1 MEKTNARLLIT
12 AMAIV
17 AVVQAT
23 TWGNFDLTGTQSL
36 NVTGNHLKGLLYDN
50 SSVDIQPGGSVGQLS
65 TYDNSYVLLSGGSV
79 DELAAGEVDLI
90 SDPVSTST
98 VHLSSGMV
106 TSLSASSS
114 STVNVSGGVVTFL
127 GGWGGSEIELT
138 GGAIAN
144 LDAGGFSQTTFYGYD
159 WSASGGLSIVG
170 DELIGIGTLG
180 GFWAD
185 GTAWSTVIGW
195 NDVNATISLVSVP
208 GPVPIPA
215 PGAFLLG
222 SIGVGFTSFLRKRKF
237 L

>member
-1 MEKTNARLLIT
+1 MRTGTSSPGTTRRYSARRLRGIDGAKYGTSFVTKTWERYSVFEVVGVRV
-12 AMAIV
+12 V
-17 AVVQAT
+17 AVH
-23 TWGNFDLTGTQSL
+23 G
-36 NVTGNHLKGLLYDN
+36 
-50 SSVDIQPGGSVGQLS
+50 
-65 TYDNSYVLLSGGSV
+65 
-79 DELAAGEVDLI
+79 
-90 SDPVSTST
+90 
-98 VHLSSGMV
+98 
-106 TSLSASSS
+106 
-114 STVNVSGGVVTFL
+114 TFL